1 MLGSSTPQVTAASR
15 SRLGWFVSQSEVQRL
30 RGRGRESGR
39 ADGVRRRIRN
49 SRRSARA
56 SHQPRDGLERVVTAE
71 RVSRRHPAVS
81 ETRTLGFTQSRQD
94 DHSALE
100 RRSI

>member
-1 MLGSSTPQVTAASR
+1 
-15 SRLGWFVSQSEVQRL
+15 VQT
-30 RGRGRESGR
+30 EC
-39 ADGVRRRIRN
+39 GVAFEI
-49 SRRSARA
+49 
-56 SHQPRDGLERVVTAE
+56 RDGPPERATSREMVLERVVTAE

-94 DHSALE
+94 GHSALE